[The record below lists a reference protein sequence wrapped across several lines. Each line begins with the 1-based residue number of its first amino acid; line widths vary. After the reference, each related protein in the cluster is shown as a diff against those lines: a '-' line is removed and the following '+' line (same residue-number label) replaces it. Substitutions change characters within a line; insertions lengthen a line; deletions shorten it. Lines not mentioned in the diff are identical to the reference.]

1 MKVAWAL
8 FIAVVAG
15 FFYLAMSFDISEYRS
30 TEVLPQGVLPCE
42 LL

>member
-1 MKVAWAL
+1 MAL
-8 FIAVVAG
+8 FIAMVAG

-30 TEVLPQGVLPCE
+30 TDLPQGVFPCE